1 MVQLIY
7 LKKTDICYFTEEWNE
22 NTWEIANNGKP
33 DRKERNSP
41 VVFLREDSETVI
53 RFLFPEITSELR
65 NDMLDIV
72 KKKMTV
78 IL

>member
-7 LKKTDICYFTEEWNE
+7 LKKTDIYHFTEEWNE
-22 NTWEIANNGKP
+22 NTWEIANNEKP

-53 RFLFPEITSELR
+53 LLLFHNL
-65 NDMLDIV
+65 
-72 KKKMTV
+72 
-78 IL
+78 